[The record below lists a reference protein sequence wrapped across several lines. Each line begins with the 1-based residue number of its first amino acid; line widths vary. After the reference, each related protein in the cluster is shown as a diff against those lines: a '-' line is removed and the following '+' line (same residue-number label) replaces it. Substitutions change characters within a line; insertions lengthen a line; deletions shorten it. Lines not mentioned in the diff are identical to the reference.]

1 MAQREELEA
10 RIKEQRLAEATK
22 KGLVGMSGKIGTVL
36 RTLGGP
42 IVAQT
47 EGVTYLDTEGRGD
60 EEPEGGAV
68 DMPVMYMDG
77 VSRPEGAEWA
87 EPSSSPTPFGI
98 HRIGWHFDGL
108 KHGMH
113 MEIIYKDESSEMSLY
128 CRGYLVYREV
138 QGDLVC
144 YVPSEDWEGWV
155 ASLFKLAKK
164 AQREEKE
171 REFQSKIREAER
183 GKRSWLSDLA
193 SRWGIT

>member
-22 KGLVGMSGKIGTVL
+22 KGLTGMSGKIGTVL
-36 RTLGGP
+36 RALGGP
-42 IVAQT
+42 IVSQT
-47 EGVTYLDTEGRGD
+47 EDVTYIDTSGD
-60 EEPEGGAV
+60 EAVRGPEEAI
-68 DMPVMYMDG
+68 PIMYVDG
-77 VSRPEGAEWA
+77 VSRPEGAEWSETSA
-87 EPSSSPTPFGI
+87 TPSHFGV
-98 HRIGWHFDGL
+98 HNIGWHFDGL
-108 KHGMH
+108 SRGMH
-113 MEIIYKDESSEMSLY
+113 MEIFYKDESSEMSLY

-144 YVPSEDWEGWV
+144 YVPSDDWEGWI

-164 AQREEKE
+164 MQREEKE

-183 GKRSWLSDLA
+183 SKRSWLGDLA